1 MRRLLSLALAL
12 VGLTLF
18 AAAPAGAH
26 TRSETHSAW
35 QVAGSTVH
43 LQFTMPDIEAKRLAD
58 PGQAMP
64 SSAKMA
70 AYLTKNLGVSA
81 KEGACKLTEPAR
93 QVTAAADYTRFEFT
107 FACPSD
113 QDIVVSS
120 HAFFDIVPTH
130 TNFAQIQTA
139 DGRFF
144 EQLMT
149 IDKQSLPVS
158 GAAAESDL
166 AKANF
171 LDYVRMGIMHIFTG
185 VDHMSFL
192 VGLVLI
198 SKRLKDL
205 TFVIT
210 GFTVGHSIT
219 LGLAVTGVL
228 RPHAEFID
236 ALVALTIALIG
247 AENISVSTHKP
258 AIVALATGGM
268 LLAMTVLRLMGIGTL
283 PVLLLF
289 GAGLFTANY
298 LMVSGHLRD
307 AAKLRLVVTVVFG
320 LIHGFGFAAG
330 LLEEKIP
337 QSRLFQLLF
346 GFNIGVEIGQL
357 TLVVGLSL
365 LVYWLMKLKLTL
377 PRPIVVDVC
386 ASALVCVGMYW
397 FIQRSF

>member
-1 MRRLLSLALAL
+1 MIRGFILALLAAL
-12 VGLTLF
+12 MIG
-18 AAAPAGAH
+18 AAPAGAH

-35 QVAGSTVH
+35 QVSGSRVH
-43 LQFTMPDIEAKRLAD
+43 LQFTIPDIEARRLAP

-64 SSAKMA
+64 SPATLGDYVGKRVGVTAGGAACRATEYAK
-70 AYLTKNLGVSA
+70 
-81 KEGACKLTEPAR
+81 P
-93 QVTAAADYTRFEFT
+93 VTAAAGYRRYEFT
-107 FACPSD
+107 FDCPSGK
-113 QDIVVSS
+113 DIAVAS

-130 TNFAQIQTA
+130 TNFAQVQTA
-139 DGRFF
+139 DGLFF
-144 EQLMT
+144 EQLIT
-149 IDKQSLPVS
+149 VDRQFLPVS
-158 GAAAESDL
+158 GAAAENDL

-171 LDYVRMGIMHIFTG
+171 LDYVRMGVMHIFTG
-185 VDHMSFL
+185 IDHMSFL

-198 SKRLKDL
+198 SRRLRDL

-210 GFTVGHSIT
+210 GFTIGHSIT
-219 LGLAVTGVL
+219 LGLAITGIL
-228 RPHAEFID
+228 RPHAQFID

-247 AENISVSTHKP
+247 AENISVATQKP
-258 AIVALATGGM
+258 AIVALGVGGM
-268 LLAMTVLRLMGIGTL
+268 LLAMTGLRLMGIGSL

-330 LLEEKIP
+330 LLEERIP

-357 TLVVGLSL
+357 TLVVSLTL
-365 LVYWLMKLKLTL
+365 LVYMLSKLKLTL
-377 PRPIVVDVC
+377 PRPIVVDVA